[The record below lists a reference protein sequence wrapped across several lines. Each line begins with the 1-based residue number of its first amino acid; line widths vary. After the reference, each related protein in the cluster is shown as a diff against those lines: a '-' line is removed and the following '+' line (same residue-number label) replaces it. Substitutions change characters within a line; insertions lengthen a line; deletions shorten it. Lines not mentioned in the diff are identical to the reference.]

1 MAAEKVHKSLRI
13 DRGLADRMAALRR
26 DGESDTALYTR
37 ALEAGA
43 EALEGGGRPLE
54 AEAEEPATEP
64 GGDTEALEILRETVA
79 MLKED
84 KEDLRRQLAEQADAY
99 RKQIDTLSVITTEAQ
114 TIAKQ
119 SQTLQAAQTVA
130 PKKLETAEENE
141 RRRGFWARLFDR

>member
-1 MAAEKVHKSLRI
+1 
-13 DRGLADRMAALRR
+13 
-26 DGESDTALYTR
+26 
-37 ALEAGA
+37 
-43 EALEGGGRPLE
+43 
-54 AEAEEPATEP
+54 
-64 GGDTEALEILRETVA
+64 

-99 RKQIDTLSVITTEAQ
+99 RKQIDTLSAITTEAQ